1 MTAQPEPVIL
11 KMAEGIYRMSM
22 ANGVRILIA
31 DDQPRARQSLK
42 ALLAT
47 WPAVQSVAE
56 AASGQQAL
64 ALIEE
69 CPPDVVLMDSRM
81 PGMDGLEATRRIKAR
96 QPQVKIIVLAANP
109 DQMPAALAAGAD
121 GFVCR
126 CEPPAK
132 LLTTIEALV
141 KESQALDPPDP

>member
-22 ANGVRILIA
+22 TNGVRILIA

-64 ALIEE
+64 ALVEE
-69 CPPDVVLMDSRM
+69 YPPDVVLMDSRM
-81 PGMDGLEATRRIKAR
+81 PGMDGLETTRRIKAR
-96 QPQVKIIVLAANP
+96 QPHVKIIVLAANP

-121 GFVCR
+121 SFVCR

>member
-1 MTAQPEPVIL
+1 VE
-11 KMAEGIYRMSM
+11 
-22 ANGVRILIA
+22 
-31 DDQPRARQSLK
+31 
-42 ALLAT
+42 AT
-47 WPAVQSVAE
+47 
-56 AASGQQAL
+56 SGQQAL

-96 QPQVKIIVLAANP
+96 QPKVKIILLSAYP

-126 CEPPAK
+126 CEPPEI
-132 LLTTIEALV
+132 LLKTIEALV
-141 KESQALDPPDP
+141 KEPQALDPPDP